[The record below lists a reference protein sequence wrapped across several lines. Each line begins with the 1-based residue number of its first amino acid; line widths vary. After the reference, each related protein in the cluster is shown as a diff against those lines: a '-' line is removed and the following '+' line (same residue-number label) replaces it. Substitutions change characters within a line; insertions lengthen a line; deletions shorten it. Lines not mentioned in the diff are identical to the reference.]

1 MSLVAGFVR
10 IFAKNWW
17 LGLIV
22 LVLLLV
28 MPVMLLL
35 FPAGAGSGSAAG
47 NSAAW

>member
-22 LVLLLV
+22 LVLLYLW
-28 MPVMLLL
+28 
-35 FPAGAGSGSAAG
+35 FQARKRREARKQNGAGQP
-47 NSAAW
+47 